1 MLDSLLMLWYYV
13 FVRKVLKIWN
23 DTFDQMLSLP
33 PPEAQRKLT
42 LIAWQATLYW
52 LWNERNGRLH
62 SNIFR
67 STHQIFR
74 LLDAQLR
81 NKLQSFRNTNPARS
95 STMMQSWFRFAW
107 ILFTIT
113 GFTQLTLDT
122 LDTSMISKTRV
133 NWKDQL
139 GFYPGLYLT
148 LSWALRGLFM
158 WFY

>member
-67 STHQIFR
+67 STHCW
-74 LLDAQLR
+74 D
-81 NKLQSFRNTNPARS
+81 KLEV
-95 STMMQSWFRFAW
+95 AW
-107 ILFTIT
+107 RASYLFPTELWNRKLSIY
-113 GFTQLTLDT
+113 
-122 LDTSMISKTRV
+122 MIPSEIRK
-133 NWKDQL
+133 L
-139 GFYPGLYLT
+139 
-148 LSWALRGLFM
+148 
-158 WFY
+158 